1 LRLRHQLFDLMS
13 TSVSEALKA
22 RISTRA
28 FHDTSVSRDEIA
40 DILEAAKYAA
50 SGGNLQPW
58 KVVVVAGEARQRVI
72 DAVSEKLAKDPFGN
86 EAEFPVYPEKLW
98 EPYRSRRFEVG
109 EDMYAL
115 MGVPREDKAARLNWL
130 MQNYQFFGAPVG
142 LFFAIDERMNKNQ
155 WAHLGMFMMSVA
167 LAAQDK
173 GLATCMQEA
182 WTPHAKTVA
191 KAIGVEAPYIVYCGM
206 ALGYADEDA
215 KVNQLRSKRA
225 ELSEFARFDGF

>member
-1 LRLRHQLFDLMS
+1 MTTVTDAL
-13 TSVSEALKA
+13 TS

-28 FHDTSVSRDEIA
+28 FLDKPVSRDEIA
-40 DILEAAKYAA
+40 EIVETAKFSA

-58 KVVVVAGEARQRVI
+58 KVIAVAGEARQRVI
-72 DAVSEKLAKDPFGN
+72 NAVSEKLSKDPFGN

-98 EPYRSRRFEVG
+98 EPYRSRRYELG

-115 MGVPREDKAARLNWL
+115 MGVPREDKGARLNWL

-142 LFFAIDERMNKNQ
+142 LFFAIDERMNANQ

-167 LAAQDK
+167 LVAEEK

-182 WTPHAKTVA
+182 WTPHAKTVGNA
-191 KAIGVEAPYIVYCGM
+191 LGLDAPYIVYCGM
-206 ALGYADEDA
+206 ALGHADPDA

-225 ELSEFARFDGF
+225 ELNEFASFEGF

>member
-1 LRLRHQLFDLMS
+1 M
-13 TSVSEALKA
+13 TVTEALKS

-28 FHDTSVSRDEIA
+28 FLDTPVSEGEIA
-40 DILEAAKYAA
+40 DILDTAKFAA

-58 KVVVVAGEARQRVI
+58 KVIAVAGGARQKVI
-72 DAVSEKLAKDPFGN
+72 DAVNDKLSKDPFSN
-86 EAEFPVYPEKLW
+86 EADFPVYPEKLW
-98 EPYRSRRFEVG
+98 EPYRSRRYELG

-142 LFFAIDERMNKNQ
+142 LFFAIDERMNANQ

-167 LAAQDK
+167 LAAQEK

-182 WTPHAKTVA
+182 WTPHAKTVGDA
-191 KAIGVEAPYIVYCGM
+191 LNLEAPYIVYCGM
-206 ALGYADEDA
+206 ALGHADPDA

-225 ELSEFARFDGF
+225 DLGEFARFDGF